1 MSHSIGDIVQLKSG
15 GPQMTVQR
23 IIGSD
28 NTNLIVKAADEFM
41 KTQGFREGDIVCQ
54 WFNGNK
60 LESGTFKMEG
70 LKKVE

>member
-1 MSHSIGDIVQLKSG
+1 MVCNIGDIVQLKSG

-28 NTNLIVKAADEFM
+28 SSNLIIKAADEFM
-41 KTQGFREGDIVCQ
+41 KSQGFKEGDVVCQ

-60 LESGTFKMEG
+60 LESGTFKAEG
-70 LKKVE
+70 LKKPE

>member
-1 MSHSIGDIVQLKSG
+1 MAYSIGDIVQLKSG

-28 NTNLIVKAADEFM
+28 NTNLLIKAADEFM

-54 WFNGNK
+54 WFDGNK
-60 LESGTFKMEG
+60 LESGTFKAEG
-70 LKKVE
+70 LKKAE

>member
-1 MSHSIGDIVQLKSG
+1 MEYNIGDIVQLKSG

-23 IIGSD
+23 IVGSD
-28 NTNLIVKAADEFM
+28 SSNLIIKAADEFM
-41 KTQGFREGDIVCQ
+41 KTQGFKEGDIVCQ

-60 LESGTFKMEG
+60 LESGTFKAEG

>member
-1 MSHSIGDIVQLKSG
+1 MEYNLGDIVQLKSG

-28 NTNLIVKAADEFM
+28 KSNLMIKASDEFM
-41 KTQGFREGDIVCQ
+41 KTQGFKEGDVVCQ

-60 LESGTFKMEG
+60 LESGTFKAES
-70 LKKVE
+70 LKKI

>member
-1 MSHSIGDIVQLKSG
+1 MEYKIGDIVQLKSG

-28 NTNLIVKAADEFM
+28 SSNLLIKAADEFM
-41 KTQGFREGDIVCQ
+41 KSQGFREGDIVCQ

-60 LESGTFKMEG
+60 LESGTFKAEG
-70 LKKVE
+70 LLKVE